1 MNFEESLV
9 RLEEIV
15 KNLEEGEIS
24 LEESLPLF
32 EEGMKLLGNLKDYL
46 VKAETK
52 IEKLI
57 KDSEGKF
64 KTNEYRELSKRLEEE
79 RLSL

>member
-1 MNFEESLV
+1 MKFEESLN

-24 LEESLPLF
+24 LEDSLPLF
-32 EEGMKLLGNLKDYL
+32 EEGIKLLGGLKSYL
-46 VKAETK
+46 SQAETK

-64 KTNEYRELSKRLEEE
+64 KTSEYRELSKGLEE
-79 RLSL
+79 

>member
-1 MNFEESLV
+1 MEFEESLNK
-9 RLEEIV
+9 LEDIV
-15 KNLEEGEIS
+15 KKLEKGEVS

-32 EEGMKLLGNLKDYL
+32 EEGMKILSNLKDYL
-46 VKAETK
+46 ADAEIK

-64 KTNEYRELSKRLEEE
+64 KTDEYRELSKGLEEE
-79 RLSL
+79 D

>member
-1 MNFEESLV
+1 MKFEESLG

-32 EEGMKLLGNLKDYL
+32 EEGIKLLGGLKSYL
-46 VKAETK
+46 SQAETK

-64 KTNEYRELSKRLEEE
+64 KTSEYRELSKGLEE
-79 RLSL
+79 

>member
-1 MNFEESLV
+1 MKFEESLS

-32 EEGMKLLGNLKDYL
+32 EEGIKLLTMLKDYL
-46 VKAETK
+46 TEAETK

-64 KTNEYRELSKRLEEE
+64 KTNEYRELSEGLEEE
-79 RLSL
+79 SR

>member
-1 MNFEESLV
+1 MDFEESLKK
-9 RLEEIV
+9 LEGIV
-15 KNLEEGEIS
+15 NKLEKGEIS

-32 EEGMKLLGNLKDYL
+32 EEGMEILSNLKDYL
-46 VKAETK
+46 ADAEIK

-64 KTNEYRELSKRLEEE
+64 KTDEYRELSKRLEEE
-79 RLSL
+79 S

>member
-1 MNFEESLV
+1 MKFEESLN

-24 LEESLPLF
+24 LEDSLPLF
-32 EEGMKLLGNLKDYL
+32 EEGIKLLGGLKSYL
-46 VKAETK
+46 SQAETK

-57 KDSEGKF
+57 KDIEGKF
-64 KTNEYRELSKRLEEE
+64 KTSEYRELSEGLVE
-79 RLSL
+79 

>member
-1 MNFEESLV
+1 MNFEESLNK
-9 RLEEIV
+9 LEAIV
-15 KNLEEGEIS
+15 EKLEKGEIS

-32 EEGMKLLGNLKDYL
+32 EEGMEILSNLKDYL
-46 VKAETK
+46 ADAEIK

-64 KTNEYRELSKRLEEE
+64 KTDEYRELSKGLEEE
-79 RLSL
+79 S

>member
-1 MNFEESLV
+1 MEFEESLNK
-9 RLEEIV
+9 LEDIV
-15 KNLEEGEIS
+15 KKLEKGEVS

-32 EEGMKLLGNLKDYL
+32 EKGMEILSNLKDYL
-46 VKAETK
+46 ADAEVK

-64 KTNEYRELSKRLEEE
+64 KTDEYKELSKGLEEE
-79 RLSL
+79 D

>member
-1 MNFEESLV
+1 MNFEESLG
-9 RLEEIV
+9 RLEGIV

-32 EEGMKLLGNLKDYL
+32 EEGIKLLTKLKDYL
-46 VKAETK
+46 AGAETK

-64 KTNEYRELSKRLEEE
+64 KINEYRELSKRLEEE
-79 RLSL
+79 S

>member
-1 MNFEESLV
+1 MKFEESLNQ
-9 RLEEIV
+9 LEEIV

-32 EEGMKLLGNLKDYL
+32 EEGIKLLNGLKDYL
-46 VKAETK
+46 SRAETK

-64 KTNEYRELSKRLEEE
+64 KTSEYRELSKGLEE
-79 RLSL
+79 

>member
-1 MNFEESLV
+1 MDFEESLNK
-9 RLEEIV
+9 LEDIV
-15 KNLEEGEIS
+15 QKLEKGEIS

-32 EEGMKLLGNLKDYL
+32 EEGMEILGNLKDYL
-46 VKAETK
+46 SNAEIK

-64 KTNEYRELSKRLEEE
+64 KTDEYRELSEELEEE
-79 RLSL
+79 S

>member
-1 MNFEESLV
+1 MKFEESLN

-32 EEGMKLLGNLKDYL
+32 EEGMKLLSKLKDYL
-46 VKAETK
+46 ADAETK

-57 KDSEGKF
+57 KDSDGKF
-64 KTNEYRELSKRLEEE
+64 KTDEYRELSEELEKE
-79 RLSL
+79 S

>member
-1 MNFEESLV
+1 MKFEESLG

-32 EEGMKLLGNLKDYL
+32 EEGIKLLGGLKSYL
-46 VKAETK
+46 SRAETK

-64 KTNEYRELSKRLEEE
+64 KTSEYRELSKGLEE
-79 RLSL
+79 

>member
-1 MNFEESLV
+1 MKFEESLG

-15 KNLEEGEIS
+15 KNLEGGEIS

-32 EEGMKLLGNLKDYL
+32 EEGIKLLNELKDYL
-46 VKAETK
+46 SSAETK

-64 KTNEYRELSKRLEEE
+64 KTSEYRELSKGLEE
-79 RLSL
+79 

>member
-1 MNFEESLV
+1 MKFEEYLN

-32 EEGMKLLGNLKDYL
+32 EEGMKLLGKLKDYL
-46 VKAETK
+46 AEAETK

-64 KTNEYRELSKRLEEE
+64 KTHEYRELSEELEKEG
-79 RLSL
+79 

>member
-1 MNFEESLV
+1 MKFEESLG
-9 RLEEIV
+9 RLEKIV

-24 LEESLPLF
+24 LEEALPLF
-32 EEGMKLLGNLKDYL
+32 EEGIKLLNKLKNYL
-46 VKAETK
+46 STAESK

-64 KTNEYRELSKRLEEE
+64 KTSGYRELSANLEEE
-79 RLSL
+79 G

>member
-1 MNFEESLV
+1 MEFEESLNK
-9 RLEEIV
+9 LEDIV
-15 KNLEEGEIS
+15 KKLEKGEVS

-32 EEGMKLLGNLKDYL
+32 EEGMEILSNLKDYL
-46 VKAETK
+46 ADAEIK

-64 KTNEYRELSKRLEEE
+64 KTDEYRELSKGLEEE
-79 RLSL
+79 D

>member
-1 MNFEESLV
+1 MNFEESLNK
-9 RLEEIV
+9 LEGIV
-15 KNLEEGEIS
+15 GKLEKGEIS

-32 EEGMKLLGNLKDYL
+32 EKGMEILSNLKDYL
-46 VKAETK
+46 ANAEIK

-64 KTNEYRELSKRLEEE
+64 KTDEYRELPEKLEEE
-79 RLSL
+79 S

>member
-1 MNFEESLV
+1 MKFEESLN

-15 KNLEEGEIS
+15 KNLEEGEIP

-32 EEGMKLLGNLKDYL
+32 EKGIKLLTELKEYL
-46 VKAETK
+46 SQAETK

-57 KDSEGKF
+57 KDSEGQF
-64 KTNEYRELSKRLEEE
+64 KTDEYRELSGNLEEE
-79 RLSL
+79 S

>member
-1 MNFEESLV
+1 MKFEESLS

-24 LEESLPLF
+24 LEESLSLF
-32 EEGMKLLGNLKDYL
+32 EEGIKLLTKLKDYL
-46 VKAETK
+46 SSAETK

-64 KTNEYRELSKRLEEE
+64 KIDEYRELSKGLEEE
-79 RLSL
+79 G

>member
-1 MNFEESLV
+1 MKFEESLN

-24 LEESLPLF
+24 LEETLPLF
-32 EEGMKLLGNLKDYL
+32 EEGIKLLNGLKDYL
-46 VKAETK
+46 SAAEIK

-64 KTNEYRELSKRLEEE
+64 KIDEYRELSKRLEEE
-79 RLSL
+79 G

>member
-1 MNFEESLV
+1 MNFEESLNK
-9 RLEEIV
+9 LEGIV
-15 KNLEEGEIS
+15 GKLEKGEIS

-32 EEGMKLLGNLKDYL
+32 EKGMEILSNLKDYL
-46 VKAETK
+46 ANAEIK

-64 KTNEYRELSKRLEEE
+64 KTDEYRELPEELEEE
-79 RLSL
+79 S

>member
-1 MNFEESLV
+1 MNFEESLNK
-9 RLEEIV
+9 LEDIV
-15 KNLEEGEIS
+15 KKLEKGEIS

-32 EEGMKLLGNLKDYL
+32 EKGMEILSNLKDYL
-46 VKAETK
+46 ADAEIK

-64 KTNEYRELSKRLEEE
+64 KTDEYRELPEKLEEE
-79 RLSL
+79 S

>member
-1 MNFEESLV
+1 MKFEESLN

-15 KNLEEGEIS
+15 KKLEEGEIS

-32 EEGMKLLGNLKDYL
+32 EKGIKLLTDLKEHL
-46 VKAETK
+46 SKAETK

-57 KDSEGKF
+57 KDSEGQF
-64 KTNEYRELSKRLEEE
+64 KTDEYRELSERLEEKN
-79 RLSL
+79 

>member
-1 MNFEESLV
+1 MKFEESLS

-32 EEGMKLLGNLKDYL
+32 EEGIKLLTELKDYL
-46 VKAETK
+46 SVAETK

-64 KTNEYRELSKRLEEE
+64 KIDGYRELSQRLEEE
-79 RLSL
+79 G

>member
-1 MNFEESLV
+1 MKFEESLS

-15 KNLEEGEIS
+15 RNLEEGEIS

-32 EEGMKLLGNLKDYL
+32 EEGIKLLTGLKDYL
-46 VKAETK
+46 SVAETK

-64 KTNEYRELSKRLEEE
+64 KLDGYRELSKGLEEE
-79 RLSL
+79 G

>member
-1 MNFEESLV
+1 MKFEESLN

-32 EEGMKLLGNLKDYL
+32 EEGMKILSKLKDYL
-46 VKAETK
+46 ANAETK

-57 KDSEGKF
+57 KDSNGKF
-64 KTNEYRELSKRLEEE
+64 KTDEYRDLSEELEKES
-79 RLSL
+79 

>member
-1 MNFEESLV
+1 MEFEESLNK
-9 RLEEIV
+9 LEDIV
-15 KNLEEGEIS
+15 KKLEKGEVS

-32 EEGMKLLGNLKDYL
+32 EKGMEILSNLKDYL
-46 VKAETK
+46 ADAEVK

-64 KTNEYRELSKRLEEE
+64 KTDEYRELSKGLEEE
-79 RLSL
+79 D

>member
-1 MNFEESLV
+1 MNFEESLNK
-9 RLEEIV
+9 LEAIV
-15 KNLEEGEIS
+15 KKLEKGEIS

-32 EEGMKLLGNLKDYL
+32 EEGMEILSNLKDYL
-46 VKAETK
+46 ADAEIK

-64 KTNEYRELSKRLEEE
+64 KTDEYRELSKGLEEE
-79 RLSL
+79 S